1 MKEKEPVTWTS
12 LDVEEISKRLQTDIE
27 KGLSEEEATRRLT
40 QYGLNKLEEKEGTH
54 PLLIFLSQFT
64 EVMVIVLLIASVISF
79 FLGDAKETIAILVI
93 VFLNAVLGFVQE
105 YQAERAL
112 AALKQLATPIV
123 RVRRDG
129 RVREISAEKLVPGDI
144 VLLEAGSKVPADIR
158 LIEAV
163 NLRTDEAPLTG
174 ESTPVDKD
182 AQVVLP
188 PDTPVADQR
197 NMTFMGTTV
206 TYGRGVGVVVETG
219 MRTQLGRIAEM
230 LRMVERET
238 TPLQQRMAQV
248 GKGLAIA
255 AGVLVVV
262 VFALGIWRG
271 EDPRTMFVTAVSL
284 AVAAVPEGLPAV
296 VTITLALGAQRMVR
310 RNALIRKLPAVE
322 TLGSVTV
329 ICSDKTGTLTENRMT
344 VTILDVA
351 GETVNLEEK
360 LTKAGP
366 IFNAQKP
373 KPLPLDPA
381 LSLLL
386 IGGALCNDA
395 VLEPDENDPTK
406 FQTVGDPTEG
416 AMV

>member
-129 RVREISAEKLVPGDI
+129 RIREISAERLVPGDI

-163 NLRTDEAPLTG
+163 NLRTDEAP
-174 ESTPVDKD
+174 
-182 AQVVLP
+182 
-188 PDTPVADQR
+188 
-197 NMTFMGTTV
+197 
-206 TYGRGVGVVVETG
+206 
-219 MRTQLGRIAEM
+219 
-230 LRMVERET
+230 
-238 TPLQQRMAQV
+238 
-248 GKGLAIA
+248 
-255 AGVLVVV
+255 
-262 VFALGIWRG
+262 
-271 EDPRTMFVTAVSL
+271 
-284 AVAAVPEGLPAV
+284 
-296 VTITLALGAQRMVR
+296 
-310 RNALIRKLPAVE
+310 
-322 TLGSVTV
+322 
-329 ICSDKTGTLTENRMT
+329 
-344 VTILDVA
+344 
-351 GETVNLEEK
+351 
-360 LTKAGP
+360 
-366 IFNAQKP
+366 
-373 KPLPLDPA
+373 
-381 LSLLL
+381 
-386 IGGALCNDA
+386 
-395 VLEPDENDPTK
+395 
-406 FQTVGDPTEG
+406 
-416 AMV
+416 